1 MQNEAWTEL
10 QTCVYKIQLSFMAS
24 HYDYLKVKFI
34 KMENVLVRYYVGT
47 SLANVEGTLMT
58 EGSGS
63 TIKVPFPYS
72 LYIAI

>member
-1 MQNEAWTEL
+1 
-10 QTCVYKIQLSFMAS
+10 MAS
-24 HYDYLKVKFI
+24 HYDYLQVKFI